1 MATFKACKSEL
12 DQLKILFPSDHK
24 RFRFLNARSDD
35 LTVQFIVS
43 DSIRFTLHGS
53 LNVRMANSLYCKF

>member
-12 DQLKILFPSDHK
+12 DQLKLLFPSDHK
-24 RFRFLNARSDD
+24 RFRLSARADD

-43 DSIRFTLHGS
+43 DSMRFILHGS
-53 LNVRMANSLYCKF
+53 LNVRMVFLVE